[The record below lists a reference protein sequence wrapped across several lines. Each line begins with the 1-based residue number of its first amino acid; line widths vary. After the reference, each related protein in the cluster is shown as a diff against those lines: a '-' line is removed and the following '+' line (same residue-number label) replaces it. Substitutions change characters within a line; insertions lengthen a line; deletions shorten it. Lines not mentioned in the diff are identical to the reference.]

1 MEDSKILD
9 HLNHLIEINKD
20 AEAGFLNAAENL
32 KNSELETT
40 VAGYAKQHAKF
51 AAELQ
56 REVERLGEKPTDTGT
71 AGGAVHRGWIDLKA
85 ALTGHSPKPILSACE
100 SGEDS
105 ALAAYAAAEADLSTG
120 QTFNLLQ
127 KQREQITA
135 FKTRLWRLINEM
147 KDGLEFPKNEKG

>member
-1 MEDSKILD
+1 MDTSKVLD

-32 KNSELETT
+32 KNSELEST

-51 AAELQ
+51 VSELQ
-56 REVERLGEKPTDTGT
+56 SQVDRLGGKPEQSGT
-71 AGGAVHRGWIDLKA
+71 TGGALHRGWIDLKA
-85 ALTGHSPKPILSACE
+85 AVTGHSPKPILTACE

-105 ALAAYAAAEADLSTG
+105 ALAAYADAEADISTG
-120 QTFNLLQ
+120 QTFSLLQ

-135 FKTRLWRLINEM
+135 FKTRLGRLIGEI
-147 KDGLEFPKNEKG
+147 KDGVEFPKNE